1 MRDLIEMSQNEL
13 DKFYVLNKFMKK
25 ELTQKQAANL
35 LSIKE
40 RQIRNLL
47 TSLKKHGAEG
57 LVSKHRGKPGNHRK
71 SSEFRQRTL
80 ALVRE
85 QYEGFGPTLAKEK
98 LEERQGLVVS
108 GETLRQW
115 MITAN
120 LWIPKKKRVISH
132 PPRPR
137 RPSFGELVQ
146 GDGSPHH

>member
-1 MRDLIEMSQNEL
+1 MADLIEMSQNEL
-13 DKFYVLNKFMKK
+13 DRFHILNKVMAK

-35 LSIKE
+35 LSIQE

-57 LVSKHRGKPGNHRK
+57 LVSKHHGKPGNYRK
-71 SSEFRQRTL
+71 PSEFRQRAL

-108 GETLRQW
+108 SETLRQW
-115 MITAN
+115 MIRGWAGIRVVCAGRIN
-120 LWIPKKKRVISH
+120 RSRKKK
-132 PPRPR
+132 
-137 RPSFGELVQ
+137 
-146 GDGSPHH
+146 GSGC